1 MKYYFKKNIGAI
13 VVSFIFIVFSLIFC
27 IVGNESKVL
36 ESDLKIK
43 KYDINLKI
51 NKDGSVSFDNYIT
64 YDFDDVDYTVIYED
78 IGYKKEDIFAYQDI
92 NNNKMVDIENKMI
105 DYSSFD
111 ESSFSTRAFQNGKE
125 IQLTQVG
132 YSFRN
137 DVEMDTGDI
146 VSAPSYY
153 QERIFCYLEE
163 GYNEDTTFNF
173 KYKINGVVSKYED
186 IGVINWILSPQTDV
200 PIKNLSVN
208 ITFEEV
214 LNNEHVEY
222 IKDNFYVHGNVR
234 ITSDV
239 NVTNDGI
246 TFGVEKQT
254 TLQSVEVRMGFDK
267 ELVNNCDEKNTYN
280 YNAQQYL
287 DAAEKKSKI
296 AFDEYNNR
304 YFLIQTI
311 LFIATPLLI
320 ALVVFIW
327 YSAYKKYDKERV
339 STFDS
344 EYYRELPATYPP
356 AELGYLYNFKE
367 TTKDDLSATIMD
379 LIRRGYIELDTNGE
393 STLEKKPNYIYR
405 INRAKSQG
413 ELKSYERFVLE
424 WYFKNIAKG
433 DALSM
438 DYIDEYLKEE
448 ANAKQYLNDN
458 KKFIRLVREESR
470 KNKFFDEFKNLSTR
484 YILVYLLLV
493 GYSIM
498 TLFFQS
504 LNYYTYAL
512 IFTAI
517 GASLF
522 ILLTC
527 YISNI
532 KRRSESG
539 NEDYVRWE
547 AFKNFLLNFGSFDD
561 YTMPLIEIWEH
572 YLVYAVSFG
581 IADKV
586 EEQMRLKFKSLG
598 EDTYNEYVSSSNIY
612 YSRSY
617 VYVSRSCSNS
627 TTLAKATISQAQA
640 ARASSSGGSFGGG
653 RSFGGGGGGHG
664 GR

>member
-27 IVGNESKVL
+27 IVGNESKIL

-92 NNNKMVDIENKMI
+92 NNNKMVDIENKII

-296 AFDEYNNR
+296 AFEAYNER

-311 LFIATPLLI
+311 LFIVTPILI
-320 ALVVFIW
+320 ALVVVVW
-327 YSAYKKYDKERV
+327 YLAYKKYDKERV

-405 INRAKSQG
+405 INRSKSQS

-433 DALSM
+433 DLLSM
-438 DYIDEYLKEE
+438 DYIDEYLKKEE
-448 ANAKQYLNDN
+448 NAKQYLNDN
-458 KKFIRLVREESR
+458 NKFIKLVREESR
-470 KNKFFDEFKNLSTR
+470 KNKFFDEFKNLSAR
-484 YILVYLLLV
+484 FILIYLLLV
-493 GYSIM
+493 GFSIM
-498 TLFFQS
+498 TLFFQAY
-504 LNYYTYAL
+504 NYYTYAL

-517 GASLF
+517 GSSLV
-522 ILLTC
+522 ILLAC
-527 YISNI
+527 YISSI

-547 AFKNFLLNFGSFDD
+547 AFKNFLLNFGSFED

-617 VYVSRSCSNS
+617 IYVSRSCSNS